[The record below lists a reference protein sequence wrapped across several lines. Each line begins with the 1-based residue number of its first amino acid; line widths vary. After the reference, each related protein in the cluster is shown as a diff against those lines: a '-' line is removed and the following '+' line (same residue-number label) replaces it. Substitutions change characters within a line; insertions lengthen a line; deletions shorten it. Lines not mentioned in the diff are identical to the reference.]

1 MEEIRWT
8 HSIDCRSCALE
19 MRDAPRRK
27 LERIIDE
34 RKRTPKCNGCERPAE
49 KVRRLEKHGD
59 IGQRNKARV

>member
-8 HSIDCRSCALE
+8 HSIDCRSCVLE
-19 MRDAPRRK
+19 MRDAPRKK

-34 RKRTPKCNGCERPAE
+34 RKHTPKCNGCERLAE